1 MRHQTHQV
9 KIGSVTIGGTN
20 PVAIQSMTNT
30 PTADIE
36 ATYAQIVELVQAGS
50 ELVRITVND
59 QEAAKAVPFIKERM
73 ITQGLKTPLIGD
85 FHYNGHTLLSNHPD
99 CAQSLDKYRINPG
112 NVGTNEAREYNF
124 RTMVEIAAKYQ
135 KPVRIGVNWGSLD
148 QELFTKLMDEN
159 AGPRAV
165 RKGGATPWVYF
176 NEELP
181 NHDSSS
187 PLSSQEVLYE
197 AMVQSA
203 LNSATLAE
211 KTGLAPDKI
220 VLSVKMSDVQ
230 DVIKVYQ
237 ILASR
242 CHYALHVGLTEA
254 GQGAKGLVA
263 SSAALAIL
271 LQQGIGDT
279 IRISLTPEPGAARAR
294 EVEACQLLLQTM
306 GIRNFRPLISSCPG
320 CGRTS
325 SDFYQQLAKQ
335 INDHIS
341 QKMPEWSQK
350 YPGVENLK
358 IAVMGCIVN
367 GPGESKHADI
377 GISLPGKTE
386 DPIAPVYIRGRQ
398 HTVLKGQNIAESF
411 IQLLDDYIAQNYSKS
426 A

>member
-9 KIGSVTIGGTN
+9 QIGSVTIGGTN
-20 PVAIQSMTNT
+20 PVAVQSMTNT
-30 PTADIE
+30 PTADID
-36 ATYAQIVELVQAGS
+36 ATFSQILELVQAGS

-59 QEAAKAVPFIKERM
+59 QNAAKAVPFIKERM
-73 ITQGLKTPLIGD
+73 ISQGLKTPLIGD

-112 NVGTNEAREYNF
+112 NVGTKEAHDYNF
-124 RTMVEIAAKYQ
+124 RTMVEIAIKHQ

-159 AGPRAV
+159 A
-165 RKGGATPWVYF
+165 KGNLHISNINSNQENSPA
-176 NEELP
+176 
-181 NHDSSS
+181 

-203 LNSATLAE
+203 LNSAQLAE
-211 KTGLAPDKI
+211 KTGLSPDKI
-220 VLSVKMSDVQ
+220 ILSVKMSDVQ
-230 DVIKVYQ
+230 DVVKVYQ
-237 ILASR
+237 MLASR

-254 GQGAKGLVA
+254 GQGAKGLIA

-320 CGRTS
+320 CGRTD

-386 DPIAPVYIRGRQ
+386 APIAPVYIKGRQ
-398 HTVLKGQNIAESF
+398 HIVLKGQNIPQEF
-411 IQLLDDYIAQNYSKS
+411 IQILDDYINKNYSSKKL
-426 A
+426 

>member
-9 KIGSVTIGGTN
+9 QIGSVTIGGTN

-73 ITQGLKTPLIGD
+73 VAHGLKTPLIGD
-85 FHYNGHTLLSNHPD
+85 FHYNGHTLLRNHTD

-112 NVGTNEAREYNF
+112 NVGTKEAHDYNF
-124 RTMVEIAAKYQ
+124 RTMVEIAIKHQ

-148 QELFTKLMDEN
+148 QELFTKLMDVN
-159 AGPRAV
+159 SWQ
-165 RKGGATPWVYF
+165 K
-176 NEELP
+176 
-181 NHDSSS
+181 S

-203 LNSATLAE
+203 LNSAELAE
-211 KTGLAPDKI
+211 KTGLTPDKI

-230 DVIKVYQ
+230 DVVKVYQ

-254 GQGAKGLVA
+254 GQGAKGLIA

-341 QKMPEWSQK
+341 EKMPEWSHK
-350 YPGVENLK
+350 YPGIENLK

-367 GPGESKHADI
+367 GPGESRHADI

-386 DPIAPVYIRGRQ
+386 APIAPVYVHGRQ
-398 HTVLKGQNIAESF
+398 YTVLKGQNIPQEF
-411 IQLLDDYIAQNYSKS
+411 IQILDEYISQNYSISKD
-426 A
+426 

>member
-1 MRHQTHQV
+1 M
-9 KIGSVTIGGTN
+9 
-20 PVAIQSMTNT
+20 AIQSMTNT
-30 PTADIE
+30 PTADVE
-36 ATYAQIVELVQAGS
+36 ATFNQILELVQAGS

-73 ITQGLKTPLIGD
+73 IAHGLKTPLIGD
-85 FHYNGHTLLSNHPD
+85 FHYNGHTLLSNHPE
-99 CAQSLDKYRINPG
+99 CAQHLDKYRINPG
-112 NVGTNEAREYNF
+112 NVGTHQAREYNF
-124 RTMVEIAAKYQ
+124 RTMVEIAAKHQ

-148 QELFTKLMDEN
+148 QELFTKLMDDN
-159 AGPRAV
+159 A
-165 RKGGATPWVYF
+165 KGNLHLF
-176 NEELP
+176 NSNSGQTNSNL
-181 NHDSSS
+181 NSKSNSSPS
-187 PLSSQEVLYE
+187 APLSSREVLYE

-203 LNSATLAE
+203 LNSANLAE
-211 KTGLAPDKI
+211 KTGLSPDKI

-237 ILASR
+237 ILAER

-254 GQGAKGLVA
+254 GQGDKGLIA

-306 GIRNFRPLISSCPG
+306 GIRNFRPLVSSCPG

-341 QKMPEWSQK
+341 EKMPVWSQK

-398 HTVLKGQNIAESF
+398 HTVLKGQKIAENF
-411 IQLLDDYIAQNYSKS
+411 IQLLDEYIAQNYSSS